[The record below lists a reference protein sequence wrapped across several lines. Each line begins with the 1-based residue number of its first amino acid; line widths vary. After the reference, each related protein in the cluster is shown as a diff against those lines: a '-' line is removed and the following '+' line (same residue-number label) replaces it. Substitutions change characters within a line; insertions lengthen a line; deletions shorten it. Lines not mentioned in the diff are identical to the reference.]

1 MADRLGIVYVEL
13 DLDKTKFERNQQQ
26 IIQQANSTALSIE
39 KNYQILGVKSDNIY
53 NAMAQGAR
61 NAYERIANA
70 SKVSADEQFRAQSAM
85 VAKINALNQ
94 EMTKNPLYD
103 QMGIRSMAAINESK
117 DAVLRSYDVLKTAA
131 AGNATEI
138 VRIERAK
145 NEKLKELN
153 KEMTGSHEMS
163 IASMQRA
170 LLRLYATYYIISS
183 VISTVSSWFMS
194 GINAIDEMKVSVVAV
209 AAQITSMQGT
219 TGNVTENYRKNV
231 EYAKA
236 LVPVLMQVDA
246 ASFANFEEIQL
257 MNRAATQHGVI
268 LDLNNAKQ
276 IEAFTA
282 ITNSVR
288 LLTTGQNKTIQAS
301 QEIRALTSG
310 MIRPTDAIA
319 LQIDSIIKQQGVY
332 RDGLKEVVSLSKKH
346 GDLYERLAPY
356 LVGMVAASGDI
367 QTTWAAVS
375 SSLET
380 AWGII
385 QRGLFKDVYKDLT
398 ISGGEAVA
406 WMKKNADDIVASI
419 NTIWT
424 AIKTASE
431 LAIAAMAAFAISSWM
446 AMIKAGDAAAWFI
459 LKWEAMCTAINLQ
472 TSKLLIGWN
481 VFLAG
486 MVGFSIGNWISNE
499 FEWARL
505 TAIKFVYGV
514 MGSWDYLVSKIKVG
528 WEMLKGFGAM
538 SADPKNAESISKQ
551 YLEKIKKIQDDY
563 DKEREAKGI
572 QAYEQLLANT
582 DKEIA
587 LAKERAKQL
596 AKILTPVVGKGAPS
610 KEESDAAKKSAEE
623 QARLMEK
630 IWKIQED
637 VSLAGLDGPRKA
649 FEQNRIEAEKLRHE
663 LENTAGWNRL
673 SKAQKDTAFSA
684 IDSIQKMKDQGI
696 VNTMVQKSREDN
708 AKATVKETAEIDKA
722 KDAYDRLMNTV
733 APVTDRAYE
742 MAKATE
748 IVTAM
753 FEKGTPE
760 WQAAIDKVNAYYAA
774 LNQKDTMAGF
784 EKAVEEARKMV
795 TFYNDLNNME
805 SEYRNAKLTWIEKE
819 AALKKAKGAEEVAIA
834 RWVAEQKVKLDREQM
849 ESVATKFDY
858 DNKYINETISNTGK
872 MIDAAQTMYD
882 KDSDEY
888 KRLAEAKKVIQIAEL
903 AMVFAKN
910 AQIVASNIATMMSNA
925 GSAVTGAAIGVGP
938 TGFATAAAMIALMA
952 SVFSMYGVANGGG
965 GSASISAPSAAYGQN
980 TTVLGGANNEASE
993 SIQKSWELMQD
1004 TYDMEYRELS
1014 GIYSEMKN
1022 LNQNITGLV
1031 TSYIRTGGISHTDF
1045 GINLGTTIGSA
1056 EKFASSYIAQNAGI
1070 LTTIGNFANKPLVD
1084 IFRSVFGGGT
1094 KTWSGGTGISL
1105 GTESVANLL
1114 QGGVMPASYYAVT
1127 GHKKSGGW
1135 FHSDKTWV
1143 TTTYQALDEDVSN
1156 LITKVFSNIGDT
1168 LVSLST
1174 GLGANIQDALNYTF
1188 ESVAINL
1195 EGLDAEAITKKLNET
1210 FSGIMDTAASD
1221 LFGNIIRQYQEVGE
1235 GLLETATRL
1244 LTNKSIVSYWVDKM
1258 NQSFQGTI
1266 PEAIKFSDT
1275 LVTIAGSLEDLTD
1288 AMQTYYDKFFNDS
1301 EKQAKLKQDLMGEF
1315 SALGYG
1321 LPEDRADYR
1330 ALVESLNLATDAGQ
1344 AAYVALMQM
1353 SEGADQYYSYLEDA
1367 KDAVKSNISPENYTT
1382 NLAYQ
1387 RALAGLPAY
1396 ADGGSFAGGYRIVG
1410 ENGPEIEYTAPS
1422 RIYSNKD
1429 SKSLLNNDELVAEI
1443 RALREELGAGNYQ
1456 IAANTQK
1463 SAKYLQYLEQWDD
1476 DGTPPVRN

>member
-1 MADRLGIVYVEL
+1 
-13 DLDKTKFERNQQQ
+13 
-26 IIQQANSTALSIE
+26 
-39 KNYQILGVKSDNIY
+39 
-53 NAMAQGAR
+53 
-61 NAYERIANA
+61 
-70 SKVSADEQFRAQSAM
+70 
-85 VAKINALNQ
+85 
-94 EMTKNPLYD
+94 
-103 QMGIRSMAAINESK
+103 
-117 DAVLRSYDVLKTAA
+117 
-131 AGNATEI
+131 
-138 VRIERAK
+138 
-145 NEKLKELN
+145 
-153 KEMTGSHEMS
+153 
-163 IASMQRA
+163 
-170 LLRLYATYYIISS
+170 
-183 VISTVSSWFMS
+183 
-194 GINAIDEMKVSVVAV
+194 
-209 AAQITSMQGT
+209 
-219 TGNVTENYRKNV
+219 
-231 EYAKA
+231 
-236 LVPVLMQVDA
+236 
-246 ASFANFEEIQL
+246 
-257 MNRAATQHGVI
+257 
-268 LDLNNAKQ
+268 
-276 IEAFTA
+276 
-282 ITNSVR
+282 
-288 LLTTGQNKTIQAS
+288 
-301 QEIRALTSG
+301 
-310 MIRPTDAIA
+310 
-319 LQIDSIIKQQGVY
+319 
-332 RDGLKEVVSLSKKH
+332 
-346 GDLYERLAPY
+346 
-356 LVGMVAASGDI
+356 
-367 QTTWAAVS
+367 
-375 SSLET
+375 
-380 AWGII
+380 
-385 QRGLFKDVYKDLT
+385 
-398 ISGGEAVA
+398 
-406 WMKKNADDIVASI
+406 
-419 NTIWT
+419 
-424 AIKTASE
+424 
-431 LAIAAMAAFAISSWM
+431 
-446 AMIKAGDAAAWFI
+446 
-459 LKWEAMCTAINLQ
+459 
-472 TSKLLIGWN
+472 
-481 VFLAG
+481 
-486 MVGFSIGNWISNE
+486 
-499 FEWARL
+499 
-505 TAIKFVYGV
+505 
-514 MGSWDYLVSKIKVG
+514 
-528 WEMLKGFGAM
+528 
-538 SADPKNAESISKQ
+538 
-551 YLEKIKKIQDDY
+551 
-563 DKEREAKGI
+563 
-572 QAYEQLLANT
+572 
-582 DKEIA
+582 
-587 LAKERAKQL
+587 
-596 AKILTPVVGKGAPS
+596 
-610 KEESDAAKKSAEE
+610 
-623 QARLMEK
+623 
-630 IWKIQED
+630 
-637 VSLAGLDGPRKA
+637 
-649 FEQNRIEAEKLRHE
+649 
-663 LENTAGWNRL
+663 
-673 SKAQKDTAFSA
+673 
-684 IDSIQKMKDQGI
+684 
-696 VNTMVQKSREDN
+696 
-708 AKATVKETAEIDKA
+708 
-722 KDAYDRLMNTV
+722 
-733 APVTDRAYE
+733 
-742 MAKATE
+742 
-748 IVTAM
+748 
-753 FEKGTPE
+753 
-760 WQAAIDKVNAYYAA
+760 
-774 LNQKDTMAGF
+774 
-784 EKAVEEARKMV
+784 
-795 TFYNDLNNME
+795 
-805 SEYRNAKLTWIEKE
+805 
-819 AALKKAKGAEEVAIA
+819 
-834 RWVAEQKVKLDREQM
+834 
-849 ESVATKFDY
+849 
-858 DNKYINETISNTGK
+858 
-872 MIDAAQTMYD
+872 
-882 KDSDEY
+882 
-888 KRLAEAKKVIQIAEL
+888 
-903 AMVFAKN
+903 
-910 AQIVASNIATMMSNA
+910 
-925 GSAVTGAAIGVGP
+925 
-938 TGFATAAAMIALMA
+938 
-952 SVFSMYGVANGGG
+952 MYGVANGGG